1 MKLKDRIA
9 IVTGGGKGIGAEI
22 CLRLASEGA
31 KIVIAEMDIENGEK
45 ISKKIQDN
53 NGEAIVVET
62 NKDPLNNA
70 LKLISGKWKI
80 KILEKL
86 SNKPIR
92 FGKLKKNL
100 DTITSQML
108 SKQLKEMENDTLVKR
123 KVIKSNP
130 ITVEYSLTQFGNSSL
145 PIIRSLIKWGSINKR
160 KMSRV
165 IEKDQER
172 AIDLLNDEIR
182 FKNLQRKN
190 FYG

>member
-1 MKLKDRIA
+1 MVNKL
-9 IVTGGGKGIGAEI
+9 EI
-22 CLRLASEGA
+22 
-31 KIVIAEMDIENGEK
+31 
-45 ISKKIQDN
+45 
-53 NGEAIVVET
+53 

-80 KILEKL
+80 KIIEKL
-86 SNKPIR
+86 INKPIR
-92 FGKLKKNL
+92 FGKLKKDLN
-100 DTITSQML
+100 TITSQML

-123 KVIKSNP
+123 KVVKSKL

-145 PIIRSLIKWGSINKR
+145 PIIRSLVKWGNINKR
-160 KMSRV
+160 KMSHV

-172 AIDLLNDEIR
+172 VIDLLHDEIR

>member
-1 MKLKDRIA
+1 MVNKL
-9 IVTGGGKGIGAEI
+9 EI
-22 CLRLASEGA
+22 
-31 KIVIAEMDIENGEK
+31 
-45 ISKKIQDN
+45 
-53 NGEAIVVET
+53 

-70 LKLISGKWKI
+70 LKLIGGKWKI

-86 SNKPIR
+86 SNRAIR

-123 KVIKSNP
+123 KVINSNP

-165 IEKDQER
+165 IEKDQEK

-182 FKNLQRKN
+182 FKNLQRKS
-190 FYG
+190 FYE

>member
-1 MKLKDRIA
+1 MVNKL
-9 IVTGGGKGIGAEI
+9 EI
-22 CLRLASEGA
+22 
-31 KIVIAEMDIENGEK
+31 
-45 ISKKIQDN
+45 
-53 NGEAIVVET
+53 
-62 NKDPLNNA
+62 NKDSLNNA

-86 SNKPIR
+86 INKPIR
-92 FGKLKKNL
+92 FGKLKKDLN
-100 DTITSQML
+100 TITAQML

-130 ITVEYSLTQFGNSSL
+130 ITVEYSLTQFGSSSL
-145 PIIRSLIKWGSINKR
+145 PIIRALIKWGSINKR
-160 KMSRV
+160 KMSSV
-165 IEKDQER
+165 IGKDQER

>member
-1 MKLKDRIA
+1 MVNKL
-9 IVTGGGKGIGAEI
+9 EI
-22 CLRLASEGA
+22 
-31 KIVIAEMDIENGEK
+31 
-45 ISKKIQDN
+45 
-53 NGEAIVVET
+53 

-86 SNKPIR
+86 SNRSIR

-130 ITVEYSLTQFGNSSL
+130 INVEYSLTQFGNSSL

>member
-1 MKLKDRIA
+1 MVNKL
-9 IVTGGGKGIGAEI
+9 EI
-22 CLRLASEGA
+22 
-31 KIVIAEMDIENGEK
+31 
-45 ISKKIQDN
+45 
-53 NGEAIVVET
+53 

-80 KILEKL
+80 KIIEKL
-86 SNKPIR
+86 INKPIR
-92 FGKLKKNL
+92 FGKLKKDLN
-100 DTITSQML
+100 TITSQML

-123 KVIKSNP
+123 KVVKSKP

-145 PIIRSLIKWGSINKR
+145 PIIRSLVKWGSINKR
-160 KMSRV
+160 KMSHV

-172 AIDLLNDEIR
+172 VIDLLHDEIR

>member
-1 MKLKDRIA
+1 MVNKL
-9 IVTGGGKGIGAEI
+9 EI
-22 CLRLASEGA
+22 
-31 KIVIAEMDIENGEK
+31 
-45 ISKKIQDN
+45 
-53 NGEAIVVET
+53 

-86 SNKPIR
+86 INKPIR
-92 FGKLKKNL
+92 FGKLKKDL

-123 KVIKSNP
+123 KVVKSNP
-130 ITVEYSLTQFGNSSL
+130 ITVEYSLIQFGNSSL
-145 PIIRSLIKWGSINKR
+145 PIIRSLVKWGSINNR

-165 IEKDQER
+165 IDKYQDR
-172 AIDLLNDEIR
+172 VIDLLNDEIR

>member
-1 MKLKDRIA
+1 MVNKL
-9 IVTGGGKGIGAEI
+9 EI
-22 CLRLASEGA
+22 
-31 KIVIAEMDIENGEK
+31 
-45 ISKKIQDN
+45 
-53 NGEAIVVET
+53 

-86 SNKPIR
+86 SNRAIR

-130 ITVEYSLTQFGNSSL
+130 ITVEYSLTQFGSSSL
-145 PIIRSLIKWGSINKR
+145 PIIRALIKWGSINKR
-160 KMSRV
+160 KMSSV
-165 IEKDQER
+165 IGKDQER

>member
-1 MKLKDRIA
+1 MVNKL
-9 IVTGGGKGIGAEI
+9 EI
-22 CLRLASEGA
+22 
-31 KIVIAEMDIENGEK
+31 
-45 ISKKIQDN
+45 
-53 NGEAIVVET
+53 

-86 SNKPIR
+86 SNRPIR

-130 ITVEYSLTQFGNSSL
+130 ITVEYSLTQFGSSSL

-172 AIDLLNDEIR
+172 VIDLLNDEIR

>member
-1 MKLKDRIA
+1 MANKL
-9 IVTGGGKGIGAEI
+9 EI
-22 CLRLASEGA
+22 
-31 KIVIAEMDIENGEK
+31 
-45 ISKKIQDN
+45 
-53 NGEAIVVET
+53 

-70 LKLISGKWKI
+70 LKLISAKWKI

-86 SNKPIR
+86 SNRTIR

-100 DTITSQML
+100 NTITSQML
-108 SKQLKEMENDTLVKR
+108 SKQLKEMANDTLVKR
-123 KVIKSNP
+123 RVIKSNA
-130 ITVEYSLTQFGNSSL
+130 ITVEYSLTQFGSSSL

-165 IEKDQER
+165 IEKDEER

-190 FYG
+190 FYE

>member
-1 MKLKDRIA
+1 MVNKL
-9 IVTGGGKGIGAEI
+9 EI
-22 CLRLASEGA
+22 
-31 KIVIAEMDIENGEK
+31 
-45 ISKKIQDN
+45 
-53 NGEAIVVET
+53 

-86 SNKPIR
+86 INKPIR
-92 FGKLKKNL
+92 FGKLKKDLN
-100 DTITSQML
+100 TITAQML

-123 KVIKSNP
+123 KVVKSKP

-145 PIIRSLIKWGSINKR
+145 PIIRSLVKWGSINKR
-160 KMSRV
+160 KMSHV

-172 AIDLLNDEIR
+172 VIDLLHDEIR

>member
-1 MKLKDRIA
+1 MVNKL
-9 IVTGGGKGIGAEI
+9 EI
-22 CLRLASEGA
+22 
-31 KIVIAEMDIENGEK
+31 
-45 ISKKIQDN
+45 
-53 NGEAIVVET
+53 

-80 KILEKL
+80 KILKKL
-86 SNKPIR
+86 FNKPIR
-92 FGKLKKNL
+92 FGKLKKDLN
-100 DTITSQML
+100 TITAQML

-130 ITVEYSLTQFGNSSL
+130 ITVEYSLTQFGSSSL
-145 PIIRSLIKWGSINKR
+145 PIIRALIKWGSINKR
-160 KMSRV
+160 KMSSV
-165 IEKDQER
+165 IGKDQER

>member
-1 MKLKDRIA
+1 MVNKL
-9 IVTGGGKGIGAEI
+9 EI
-22 CLRLASEGA
+22 
-31 KIVIAEMDIENGEK
+31 
-45 ISKKIQDN
+45 
-53 NGEAIVVET
+53 

-86 SNKPIR
+86 SNRPIR

-108 SKQLKEMENDTLVKR
+108 SKQLKEMEIDTLVKR

-145 PIIRSLIKWGSINKR
+145 RIIRSLVKWGSINK
-160 KMSRV
+160 
-165 IEKDQER
+165 
-172 AIDLLNDEIR
+172 
-182 FKNLQRKN
+182 KNVTC
-190 FYG
+190 Y

>member
-1 MKLKDRIA
+1 MVNKL
-9 IVTGGGKGIGAEI
+9 EI
-22 CLRLASEGA
+22 NR
-31 KIVIAEMDIENGEK
+31 
-45 ISKKIQDN
+45 
-53 NGEAIVVET
+53 
-62 NKDPLNNA
+62 DPLNNA

-86 SNKPIR
+86 SNRAIR

-130 ITVEYSLTQFGNSSL
+130 ITVEYSLTQFGSSSL
-145 PIIRSLIKWGSINKR
+145 PIIRSLIKWGSIKKR

-165 IEKDQER
+165 IEKDQEK

-182 FKNLQRKN
+182 FKNLQRKS
-190 FYG
+190 FYE

>member
-1 MKLKDRIA
+1 MVNKLE
-9 IVTGGGKGIGAEI
+9 V
-22 CLRLASEGA
+22 
-31 KIVIAEMDIENGEK
+31 
-45 ISKKIQDN
+45 
-53 NGEAIVVET
+53 
-62 NKDPLNNA
+62 NKDPLHNA

-86 SNKPIR
+86 SNRAIR

-130 ITVEYSLTQFGNSSL
+130 ITVEYSLTQFGSSSL
-145 PIIRSLIKWGSINKR
+145 PIIRALIKWGSINKR
-160 KMSRV
+160 KMSSV
-165 IEKDQER
+165 IGKDQER

-190 FYG
+190 FYR

>member
-1 MKLKDRIA
+1 MAPD
-9 IVTGGGKGIGAEI
+9 
-22 CLRLASEGA
+22 
-31 KIVIAEMDIENGEK
+31 
-45 ISKKIQDN
+45 Q
-53 NGEAIVVET
+53 IVVILVTSGDDVYVPERGRKT
-62 NKDPLNNA
+62 TKD
-70 LKLISGKWKI
+70 
-80 KILEKL
+80 
-86 SNKPIR
+86 
-92 FGKLKKNL
+92 L
-100 DTITSQML
+100 DTITAQML

-130 ITVEYSLTQFGNSSL
+130 ITVEYSLTQFGSSSL
-145 PIIRSLIKWGSINKR
+145 PIIRALIKWGSINKR

>member
-1 MKLKDRIA
+1 MVNKL
-9 IVTGGGKGIGAEI
+9 EI
-22 CLRLASEGA
+22 
-31 KIVIAEMDIENGEK
+31 
-45 ISKKIQDN
+45 
-53 NGEAIVVET
+53 

-86 SNKPIR
+86 INKPIR
-92 FGKLKKNL
+92 FGKLKKDL

-130 ITVEYSLTQFGNSSL
+130 ITVEYSLTQFGSSSL

-182 FKNLQRKN
+182 FKNLQRKS
-190 FYG
+190 FYE

>member
-1 MKLKDRIA
+1 MVNKL
-9 IVTGGGKGIGAEI
+9 EI
-22 CLRLASEGA
+22 
-31 KIVIAEMDIENGEK
+31 
-45 ISKKIQDN
+45 
-53 NGEAIVVET
+53 

-86 SNKPIR
+86 SNSPIR

-130 ITVEYSLTQFGNSSL
+130 ITVEYSLTQFGSSSL
-145 PIIRSLIKWGSINKR
+145 PIIRALIKWGSINKR
-160 KMSRV
+160 KMSSV
-165 IEKDQER
+165 IGKDQER

>member
-1 MKLKDRIA
+1 MINKLK
-9 IVTGGGKGIGAEI
+9 
-22 CLRLASEGA
+22 
-31 KIVIAEMDIENGEK
+31 
-45 ISKKIQDN
+45 
-53 NGEAIVVET
+53 T

-123 KVIKSNP
+123 KVVKLNP
-130 ITVEYSLTQFGNSSL
+130 ITIEYSLTQFGSSSL
-145 PIIRSLIKWGSINKR
+145 PIIGSLIKWGSINKR

-172 AIDLLNDEIR
+172 VIDLLHDEIR
-182 FKNLQRKN
+182 FKNIQRKN

>member
-1 MKLKDRIA
+1 M
-9 IVTGGGKGIGAEI
+9 
-22 CLRLASEGA
+22 
-31 KIVIAEMDIENGEK
+31 
-45 ISKKIQDN
+45 
-53 NGEAIVVET
+53 
-62 NKDPLNNA
+62 NKDPLNNS

-86 SNKPIR
+86 SSRPIR

-123 KVIKSNP
+123 KVVKSNP
-130 ITVEYSLTQFGNSSL
+130 ITVEYSLTQFGSSSL
-145 PIIRSLIKWGSINKR
+145 PIIKSLIKWGSINKR

-165 IEKDQER
+165 IEKDQEK

-182 FKNLQRKN
+182 FKSLQRKN
-190 FYG
+190 FYE

>member
-1 MKLKDRIA
+1 MVNKL
-9 IVTGGGKGIGAEI
+9 EI
-22 CLRLASEGA
+22 
-31 KIVIAEMDIENGEK
+31 
-45 ISKKIQDN
+45 
-53 NGEAIVVET
+53 

-86 SNKPIR
+86 SNRPIR
-92 FGKLKKNL
+92 FGKLKKSL

-123 KVIKSNP
+123 KVIKSNL
-130 ITVEYSLTQFGNSSL
+130 ITVEYSLTQFGSSSL

>member
-1 MKLKDRIA
+1 MVNKL
-9 IVTGGGKGIGAEI
+9 EI
-22 CLRLASEGA
+22 
-31 KIVIAEMDIENGEK
+31 
-45 ISKKIQDN
+45 
-53 NGEAIVVET
+53 

-86 SNKPIR
+86 INKPIR
-92 FGKLKKNL
+92 FGKLKKDLN
-100 DTITSQML
+100 TITSQML

-123 KVIKSNP
+123 KVVKSKP

-145 PIIRSLIKWGSINKR
+145 PIIRSLVKWGNINKR
-160 KMSRV
+160 KMSHV

-172 AIDLLNDEIR
+172 VIDLLHDEIR

>member
-1 MKLKDRIA
+1 MVNKL
-9 IVTGGGKGIGAEI
+9 EI
-22 CLRLASEGA
+22 
-31 KIVIAEMDIENGEK
+31 
-45 ISKKIQDN
+45 
-53 NGEAIVVET
+53 
-62 NKDPLNNA
+62 NKDSLNNA

-86 SNKPIR
+86 INKPIR
-92 FGKLKKNL
+92 FGKLKKDLN
-100 DTITSQML
+100 TITAQML

-130 ITVEYSLTQFGNSSL
+130 ITVEYSLTQFGSSSL
-145 PIIRSLIKWGSINKR
+145 PIIRALIKWGSINKR

>member
-1 MKLKDRIA
+1 MVNKL
-9 IVTGGGKGIGAEI
+9 EI
-22 CLRLASEGA
+22 
-31 KIVIAEMDIENGEK
+31 
-45 ISKKIQDN
+45 
-53 NGEAIVVET
+53 

-80 KILEKL
+80 KILDKL
-86 SNKPIR
+86 SYRPTR

-100 DTITSQML
+100 NNITSQML

-123 KVIKSNP
+123 KVIKLNP
-130 ITVEYSLTQFGNSSL
+130 ITVEYSLTQFGSSSL

-172 AIDLLNDEIR
+172 VIDLLNDEIR